1 MTSTGPN
8 VSKASEIALEVASL
22 LHRLGFAA
30 IVRDPDSADVIAA
43 SPSAEAEILA
53 AQPGSV
59 RIATAR
65 VAGVVVRVEIVRPL
79 SEEHIELT
87 PRQAAVGRLIVEGLR
102 NREIAERLQISTHT
116 VRRHLE
122 SIFRRLNVANRTA
135 AATELRK
142 GRIRLAK

>member
-1 MTSTGPN
+1 MASTGFQ
-8 VSKASEIALEVASL
+8 VSTVSEVAVELAAL

-30 IVRDPDSADVIAA
+30 LLRDPDTAEVLAA

-59 RIATAR
+59 QMATAR
-65 VAGVVVRVEIVRPL
+65 VAGVVVRVEVVRPL
-79 SEEHIELT
+79 REEHIELT

-102 NREIAERLQISTHT
+102 NREIAERLRISTHT

-122 SIFRRLNVANRTA
+122 AIFRRLNVPSRTA
-135 AATELRK
+135 AAAELRK
-142 GRIRLAK
+142 GRVRF

>member
-8 VSKASEIALEVASL
+8 VSNVGDVAVELASL

-30 IVRDPDSADVIAA
+30 LIRDPESAEVIAA
-43 SPSAEAEILA
+43 SPSAEMEILA
-53 AQPGSV
+53 AQPGTV
-59 RIATAR
+59 RMATAR
-65 VAGVVVRVEIVRPL
+65 LAGVVVRVEVMR
-79 SEEHIELT
+79 SMGEDAVELT

-122 SIFRRLNVANRTA
+122 AIFHRLNVPNRTA

-142 GRIRLAK
+142 GRVRLS